1 MTTIT
6 PRMLRV
12 FQALSVAALGA
23 IMAVGCAAP
32 PEDGDDVDESQDES
46 TGTQS
51 QELQAKPPP
60 GGGSTC
66 VSRYQSCYTT
76 CSVAYP
82 DGRNRQLCF
91 EICDDIYREC
101 TGGGIIYMR

>member
-1 MTTIT
+1 MIT

-12 FQALSVAALGA
+12 FQALGVAALGA

-32 PEDGDDVDESQDES
+32 AEDGDDVDDRRDES

-60 GGGSTC
+60 GGGGGSTC
-66 VSRYQSCYTT
+66 LSRYQSCYIT
-76 CSVAYP
+76 CSVSFP
-82 DGRNRQLCF
+82 DDRNRELCF

-101 TGGGIIYMR
+101 TGGGIVYRR